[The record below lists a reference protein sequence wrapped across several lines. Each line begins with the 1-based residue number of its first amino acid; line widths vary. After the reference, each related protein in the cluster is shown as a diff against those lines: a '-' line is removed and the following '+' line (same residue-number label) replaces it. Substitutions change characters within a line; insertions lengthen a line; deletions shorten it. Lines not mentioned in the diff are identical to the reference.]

1 MSNDRAIAAVTSTL
15 RNLLFQAVSSDA
27 DLAGTTVTTRPP
39 DRARQ
44 DGGAGNQIN
53 LFLYRTSIDAA
64 WRNQDPAGDP
74 SR

>member
-1 MSNDRAIAAVTSTL
+1 MSNDRAIAAVTSTI
-15 RNLLFQAVSSDA
+15 RNLLFKAVSNDA

-44 DGGAGNQIN
+44 DGGTGNQIN

-64 WRNQDPAGDP
+64 WRNQDSTGDP